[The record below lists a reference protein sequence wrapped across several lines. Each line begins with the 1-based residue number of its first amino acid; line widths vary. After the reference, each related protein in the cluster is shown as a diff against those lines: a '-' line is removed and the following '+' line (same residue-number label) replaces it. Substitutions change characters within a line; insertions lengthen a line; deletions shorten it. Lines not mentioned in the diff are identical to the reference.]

1 MPDNK
6 ISNSNHDFSE
16 SLNRHD
22 LEVILE
28 VNKKAI
34 EIETGVADQ
43 NEEII
48 SLLNQSKEKQQEI
61 DTKIDKIAKQT
72 DELSK
77 DIFKLQV
84 LFITGVLSLVV
95 QVIQIFLKK

>member
-1 MPDNK
+1 MTDLSRISSNDLSETLNK
-6 ISNSNHDFSE
+6 K
-16 SLNRHD
+16 D
-22 LEVILE
+22 LEIILE

-48 SLLNQSKEKQQEI
+48 DILIKNKDHQEEVI
-61 DTKIDKIAKQT
+61 TKLDKIIKQG
-72 DELSK
+72 DEISR

-84 LFITGVLSLVV
+84 LFITGLLSLVV

>member
-1 MPDNK
+1 MSDN
-6 ISNSNHDFSE
+6 IRSSVHDIDDQI
-16 SLNRHD
+16 NRRD

-34 EIETGVADQ
+34 EIETNVADQ

-48 SLLNQSKEKQQEI
+48 SLLNQIKEKQTEDI
-61 DTKIDKIAKQT
+61 EKSEKIIKQNE
-72 DELSK
+72 DLNK

-84 LFITGVLSLVV
+84 LFVTGLLSLIV

>member
-1 MPDNK
+1 MPEPK
-6 ISNSNHDFSE
+6 ISS
-16 SLNRHD
+16 HD
-22 LEVILE
+22 LSEQLNKRDLEIILE

-48 SLLNQSKEKQQEI
+48 SELSDLKDKQKETNEKA
-61 DTKIDKIAKQT
+61 DKIIKQA

-84 LFITGVLSLVV
+84 LFVTGLISLVI

>member
-1 MPDNK
+1 MSDQR
-6 ISNSNHDFSE
+6 ISS
-16 SLNRHD
+16 HD
-22 LEVILE
+22 LSDQLNKRDLEIILE

-34 EIETGVADQ
+34 EIETCVADQ

-48 SLLNQSKEKQQEI
+48 SILSEIKEKQKEI
-61 DTKIDKIAKQT
+61 DVKADKIAKQN

-84 LFITGVLSLVV
+84 LFVTGLISLVI
-95 QVIQIFLKK
+95 QVIQIFLKR

>member
-1 MPDNK
+1 MSDLSK
-6 ISNSNHDFSE
+6 TSSHDLSE
-16 SLNRHD
+16 QLNRRD
-22 LEVILE
+22 LEIILE

-48 SLLNQSKEKQQEI
+48 SLLTN
-61 DTKIDKIAKQT
+61 TKNTQTELDVKTDKIIKQNE
-72 DELSK
+72 ELSK

-84 LFITGVLSLVV
+84 LFVTGLLSLIV
-95 QVIQIFLKK
+95 QVVQIFLKK

>member
-1 MPDNK
+1 MSD
-6 ISNSNHDFSE
+6 ISRISSQDLSE
-16 SLNRHD
+16 SLNKRD

-61 DTKIDKIAKQT
+61 DGKLDKSIKQT
-72 DELSK
+72 EELSK

-84 LFITGVLSLVV
+84 LFITGVLSLIV
-95 QVIQIFLKK
+95 QIVQIFLKK

>member
-1 MPDNK
+1 MTEPK
-6 ISNSNHDFSE
+6 ISS
-16 SLNRHD
+16 HD
-22 LEVILE
+22 LSEQLNKRDLEIILE

-34 EIETGVADQ
+34 EIETNVADQ

-48 SLLNQSKEKQQEI
+48 GSLSDIKDKQKEL
-61 DTKIDKIAKQT
+61 DTKADKITKQN

-84 LFITGVLSLVV
+84 LFVTGLISLVI
-95 QVIQIFLKK
+95 QVIQIFLKR

>member
-1 MPDNK
+1 MTEPK
-6 ISNSNHDFSE
+6 ISS
-16 SLNRHD
+16 HD
-22 LEVILE
+22 LSEQLNKRDLEIILE

-34 EIETGVADQ
+34 EIETNVADQ

-48 SLLNQSKEKQQEI
+48 GALSDIKDKQKEL
-61 DTKIDKIAKQT
+61 DTKADKITKQN

-84 LFITGVLSLVV
+84 LFVTGLISLVI
-95 QVIQIFLKK
+95 QVIQIFLKR

>member
-1 MPDNK
+1 MSEPK
-6 ISNSNHDFSE
+6 ISS
-16 SLNRHD
+16 HD
-22 LEVILE
+22 LSEQLSKRDLEIILE

-34 EIETGVADQ
+34 EIETNVADQ

-48 SLLNQSKEKQQEI
+48 SELSDLKDKQKETNEK
-61 DTKIDKIAKQT
+61 TDKIIKQT
-72 DELSK
+72 DDLSK

-84 LFITGVLSLVV
+84 LFVTGLISLVI

>member
-1 MPDNK
+1 MTEPK
-6 ISNSNHDFSE
+6 ISS
-16 SLNRHD
+16 HD
-22 LEVILE
+22 LSEQLNKRDLEIILE

-34 EIETGVADQ
+34 EIETNVADQ

-48 SLLNQSKEKQQEI
+48 GVLSDIKDKQKEL
-61 DTKIDKIAKQT
+61 DTKADKITKQN

-84 LFITGVLSLVV
+84 LFVTGLISLVI
-95 QVIQIFLKK
+95 QVIQIFLKQ

>member
-1 MPDNK
+1 MPDVNR
-6 ISNSNHDFSE
+6 ISSHDLSE
-16 SLNRHD
+16 SLNRRD

-48 SLLNQSKEKQQEI
+48 SLLNQGKEKQQEM
-61 DTKIDKIAKQT
+61 DGKLDKAIKQN
-72 DELSK
+72 DDLSK
-77 DIFKLQV
+77 DLFKLQV
-84 LFITGVLSLVV
+84 LFITGVLSLIV
-95 QVIQIFLKK
+95 QVVQIFLKK